1 MRFTKKVGT
10 VAAVAAAGLAMTA
23 CGTPGGGGSDSSKSV
38 NASAVPAKPSK
49 AITLNI
55 LDVAGNKQLTESIF
69 SSFVKEHPDVI
80 SKVTWQTAGAPDMA
94 GKVKAQQD
102 AGNLHID
109 LVLTGTD
116 GLAAG
121 IDQGLFVNM
130 KKFSGRLSNM
140 ANYQTPAANMQKLAQ
155 DQAVE
160 LVYYPSGPL
169 LEYNPDKV
177 KNPPKTAA
185 ELLAWAKANPGKFG
199 YAQPANSGPGRTWLM
214 GLPYILKDK
223 DPKDPINGW
232 PKTWQYL
239 QDIGKYIKT
248 YPTGTSVTMNNLKTG
263 AWDMALTTTGWD
275 INPRALN
282 QVPKN
287 FKVTSLDGFKWVS
300 DAQYAAI
307 PNGVSNDKMSAIL
320 QVLNYA
326 LSKKQQ
332 AKTFDDGYFYPG
344 PAVKGVTVDMAPAKS
359 QQVIKEYGRP
369 EYADLMKSNPVVT
382 PIDAKKLVKAFSTWD
397 QKVGGGKAKSQ

>member
-1 MRFTKKVGT
+1 MRFTTKVGT

-23 CGTPGGGGSDSSKSV
+23 CGTPGGGGSGASKSI
-38 NASAVPAKPSK
+38 NASAVPTKPSK
-49 AITLNI
+49 AVTLNI

-69 SSFVKEHPDVI
+69 SSFVKAHPDVI

-116 GLAAG
+116 GLSAG
-121 IDQGLFVNM
+121 IEQGLFVNM

-140 ANYQTPAANMQKLAQ
+140 ANYQTPAANMQQLAQ

-185 ELLAWAKANPGKFG
+185 QLLAWAKAHPGKFG

-223 DPKDPINGW
+223 DPKDPVNGW

-239 QDIGKYIKT
+239 QDIGKYVKT

-275 INPRALN
+275 INPRALK

-300 DAQYAAI
+300 DAQYAAV
-307 PNGVSNDKMSAIL
+307 PNGVSTDKMSAIL

-344 PAVKGVTVDMAPAKS
+344 PAVKGVTIDMAPSKS

-369 EYADLMKSNPVVT
+369 EYADLIKSNPVVT
-382 PIDAKKLVKAFSTWD
+382 PIDANKLVKAFSMWD
-397 QKVGGGKAKSQ
+397 QKVGGGKAKSK

>member
-23 CGTPGGGGSDSSKSV
+23 CGTPGGGGSDPSKALK
-38 NASAVPAKPSK
+38 ASAVPTKPSK
-49 AITLNI
+49 GVTLNI
-55 LDVAGNKQLTESIF
+55 LDVAGNKQLTGSIF
-69 SSFVKEHPDVI
+69 DSFAKEHPDI
-80 SKVTWQTAGAPDMA
+80 IKKVTWQTAGAPDMA

-116 GLAAG
+116 GLSAG
-121 IDQGLFVNM
+121 IEQGLFVDM
-130 KKFSGRLSNM
+130 KKFSNRLSNM
-140 ANYQTPAANMQKLAQ
+140 NNYQAPAAKMQKLAQ

-169 LEYNPDKV
+169 LEYNPAKV
-177 KNPPKTAA
+177 KNPPKTAD
-185 ELLAWAKANPGKFG
+185 ELLAWAKAHPGKFG

-223 DPKDPINGW
+223 DPSDPVNGW
-232 PKTWQYL
+232 TKTWKYL
-239 QDIGKYIKT
+239 QNIGKYVKT

-287 FKVTSLDGFKWVS
+287 FEVTSLDGFKWVA
-300 DAQYAAI
+300 DAQYAAV
-307 PNGVSNDKMSAIL
+307 PKGVSADKMSAIL

-326 LSKKQQ
+326 LTQKQQ
-332 AKTFDDGYFYPG
+332 AKTYDDGYFYPG
-344 PAVKGVTVDMAPAKS
+344 PAVKGVTIDMAPPKS
-359 QQVIKEYGRP
+359 QQVIKEYGRT
-369 EYADLMKSNPVVT
+369 EYADLIKSHPVVT
-382 PIDAKKLVKAFSTWD
+382 PIDAQKLVKAFSMWD
-397 QKVGGGKAKSQ
+397 KKVGGGKAPSK